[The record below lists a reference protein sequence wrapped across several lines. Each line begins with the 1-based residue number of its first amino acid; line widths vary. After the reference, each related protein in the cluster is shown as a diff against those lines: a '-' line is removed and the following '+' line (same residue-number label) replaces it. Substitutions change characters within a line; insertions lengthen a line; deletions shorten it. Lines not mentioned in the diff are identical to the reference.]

1 MVKVIVQYMDITD
14 NLTTLKKMEFDYPK
28 GTSCSEIPKYVFK
41 GYECVRTSYT
51 EDEVIEGQSG
61 YIVYYQ
67 WVGLTEELN
76 LVDGDGGL
84 KRTKYVRRIQN
95 GIGLIVHPTTIAEEF
110 DIAKPAKKFGL
121 VGVETVG
128 DVRTFIY
135 ERNEVIEN
143 MENLKELDINE
154 VNRGF
159 EGISEET
166 TEVLV
171 KEAVRPEKVEVPKP
185 ELQEDV
191 VLEQESVVE
200 SARGVVLGTLKQVV
214 TAVRGASKEQLVAGG
229 VVTAIVVFK
238 VVRRLVRK

>member
-128 DVRTFIY
+128 NVRTFIY

-200 SARGVVLGTLKQVV
+200 SARAVVLGTLKQVV

>member
-76 LVDGDGGL
+76 LVEGDGGL

-128 DVRTFIY
+128 NVRTFIY

-154 VNRGF
+154 VNKGF
-159 EGISEET
+159 EDISEET
-166 TEVLV
+166 TEALV
-171 KEAVRPEKVEVPKP
+171 KEAVRPGKVEVPKP

-200 SARGVVLGTLKQVV
+200 SARGMVLGTLKQVV

>member
-1 MVKVIVQYMDITD
+1 MDITD

-41 GYECVRTSYT
+41 GYELVRTSYT

-76 LVDGDGGL
+76 LVEGDGGL

-128 DVRTFIY
+128 NVRTFIY

-154 VNRGF
+154 VNKGF

-166 TEVLV
+166 TEALV

>member
-41 GYECVRTSYT
+41 GYEFVRTSYV

-67 WVGLTEELN
+67 WVGLTEEFN
-76 LVDGDGGL
+76 LVADGLDL

-95 GIGLIVHPTTIAEEF
+95 GIGLIVHPTTVAKEF

-121 VGVETVG
+121 VSVETVG
-128 DVRTFIY
+128 NVRTFIY
-135 ERNEVIEN
+135 ERKEVIEN
-143 MENLKELDINE
+143 MEDLKELDINE
-154 VNRGF
+154 VNKGF

-166 TEVLV
+166 TEALV
-171 KEAVRPEKVEVPKP
+171 QEAVRPEGVEVPKP
-185 ELQEDV
+185 KLQEDV
-191 VLEQESVVE
+191 VLEQEDVVE
-200 SARGVVLGTLKQVV
+200 SARNVVLCSLKQMVN
-214 TAVRGASKEQLVAGG
+214 AVRGASKEQLVAGG

>member
-41 GYECVRTSYT
+41 GYELVRTSYT

-76 LVDGDGGL
+76 LVVGDGGL

-128 DVRTFIY
+128 NVSTFIY

-154 VNRGF
+154 VNKGF
-159 EGISEET
+159 EGISEEA
-166 TEVLV
+166 TEALV
-171 KEAVRPEKVEVPKP
+171 KEAVRLEKVEVPKP

>member
-128 DVRTFIY
+128 NVRTFIY

>member
-1 MVKVIVQYMDITD
+1 MDITD

-76 LVDGDGGL
+76 LVEGDGGL

-128 DVRTFIY
+128 NVRTFIY

-154 VNRGF
+154 VNKGF
-159 EGISEET
+159 EGISEEA
-166 TEVLV
+166 TEALV
-171 KEAVRPEKVEVPKP
+171 QEAVRPEKVEVPKP

>member
-128 DVRTFIY
+128 NVRTFIY

-171 KEAVRPEKVEVPKP
+171 KEAVRPGKVEVPKP

-200 SARGVVLGTLKQVV
+200 SARGMVLGTLKQVV

>member
-76 LVDGDGGL
+76 LVEGDGGL

-128 DVRTFIY
+128 NVRTFIY

-154 VNRGF
+154 VNKGF

-166 TEVLV
+166 TEALV
-171 KEAVRPEKVEVPKP
+171 HEAVRPEKVEVPKP

-200 SARGVVLGTLKQVV
+200 SARGMVLGTLKQVV

>member
-1 MVKVIVQYMDITD
+1 MDITD

-128 DVRTFIY
+128 NVRTFIY

-154 VNRGF
+154 VNKGF

>member
-41 GYECVRTSYT
+41 GYELVRTSYT

-76 LVDGDGGL
+76 LVVGDGGL

-128 DVRTFIY
+128 NVRTFIY

-154 VNRGF
+154 VNKGF
-159 EGISEET
+159 EGISEEA
-166 TEVLV
+166 TEALV
-171 KEAVRPEKVEVPKP
+171 KEAVRLEKVEVPKP

>member
-1 MVKVIVQYMDITD
+1 MDITD

-128 DVRTFIY
+128 NVRTFIY

-154 VNRGF
+154 VNKGF

-166 TEVLV
+166 TEALV
-171 KEAVRPEKVEVPKP
+171 HEAVRPEKVEVPKP